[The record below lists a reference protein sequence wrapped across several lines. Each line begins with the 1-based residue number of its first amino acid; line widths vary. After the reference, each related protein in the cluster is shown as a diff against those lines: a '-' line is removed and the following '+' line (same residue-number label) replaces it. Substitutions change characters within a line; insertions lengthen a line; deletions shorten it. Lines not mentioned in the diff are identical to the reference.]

1 MTDST
6 TSNRV
11 ARFAGMGAI
20 AGCGFVA
27 LAGSLD
33 LLATPLP
40 LDDLT
45 FWGVLAA
52 FARRHGQNPVLWVVD
67 SLPFVFGWLMWQW
80 GRQASV
86 RATWQTRQRRTLEKH
101 NRALVELA
109 RNQQFETGNV
119 AATLRGI
126 AATAART
133 SQVARVSLWQY
144 EDDRTRLACLEAYD
158 RDRDDHSSG
167 TVLAA
172 SRYPDYFQALE
183 TERYLAVS
191 DAIGD
196 PRTQRLAETYFI
208 PNAIAAV
215 LGAPVRLGGKTIGLV
230 MLEHA
235 ETPRTWTTEE
245 QTFAASIADFV
256 ALAVQTG
263 DRTSAEVARWE
274 SEERFR
280 WLSEATFEGIVIHAD
295 DTIID
300 TNQALSTLFGY
311 RDDEFLGMNPLE
323 LFAPPCRDLAIAP
336 LRSGSDKTLELVGQ
350 RKDDSTFP
358 IEIQGRLLPY
368 YGNKVRVTAVRDITE
383 RQNAERALRQSEARY
398 RAISELASDYIYAAD
413 VTPDGNPIV
422 QWATQ
427 SFDRITGYSRAEVE
441 AMGGWSAVVHPDDRD
456 RVHHRFTQNRVADW
470 EGVLEYRIVTRDG
483 ETRWLRD
490 YARPNWQESEGDTVR
505 LLGAVQDITLSKTA
519 EAELYRAKEAAE
531 TANRSKSAFLANI
544 SHELRTPLNAIIG
557 YSEILQEEA
566 EEEGNTTAVEDLQ
579 KIRTAGNF
587 LLALINDILDISKI
601 EAGKMQLYIEAFD
614 LCALIEEV
622 RVTLEPIME
631 KNGNTFTLECDENLG
646 EIEADITKLR
656 QVLLNLLSNA
666 AKFTENGNVRL
677 TVRRYRDGL
686 EGEVGEDID
695 GESATHRFGDRVVF
709 KVTDTGIGMTPE
721 QVAHLFEAFTQGD
734 ASTTRKYGGTGLGL
748 TISKRY
754 CQMMGGDIAV
764 NSQVDVGSEFT
775 IVLPRVLPRSTTTG

>member
-1 MTDST
+1 MTDSP

-11 ARFAGMGAI
+11 ARFTWTGAI
-20 AGCGFVA
+20 AGFGFVA

-33 LLATPLP
+33 LLAASPP
-40 LDDLT
+40 LDDFTL
-45 FWGVLAA
+45 WGILAA

-67 SLPFVFGWLMWQW
+67 TLPFAFGWLMGQW
-80 GRQASV
+80 GRQV
-86 RATWQTRQRRTLEKH
+86 NVQTTWQARQRRTLEKH
-101 NRALVELA
+101 NQALVELA

-144 EDDRTRLACLEAYD
+144 EDDRTRLLCLEAYEGDGD
-158 RDRDDHSSG
+158 RHSSG
-167 TVLAA
+167 TALAA
-172 SRYPDYFQALE
+172 SHYPGYFQALE
-183 TERYLAVS
+183 AERYLAVS
-191 DAIGD
+191 DATAD
-196 PRTQRLAETYFI
+196 PRTQRLAETYFT
-208 PNAIAAV
+208 PNGVAAV

-230 MLEHA
+230 MLEHSG
-235 ETPRTWTTEE
+235 TPRVWTTEE

-300 TNQALSTLFGY
+300 TNQALSTLFDY
-311 RDDEFLGMNPLE
+311 SDDEFLGMNPLE
-323 LFAPPCRDLAIAP
+323 LFAPDCRDTAAAP
-336 LRSGSDKTLELVGQ
+336 LRSGSEKTLELVGR
-350 RKDDSTFP
+350 RKDGSTFP

-383 RQNAERALRQSEARY
+383 RQESERALRQSEARY
-398 RAISELASDYIYAAD
+398 RAISELASDYIYSAE

-427 SFDRITGYSRAEVE
+427 SFDRITGYSRDEVE
-441 AMGGWSAVVHPDDRD
+441 SMGGWSAVVHPDDRD
-456 RVHHRFTQNRVADW
+456 RVRHRFTQNRVADW

-490 YARPNWQESEGDTVR
+490 YARPNWQESEGDKVR

-566 EEEGNTTAVEDLQ
+566 AEEGNTTTVEDLQ
-579 KIRTAGNF
+579 KIRTAANF
-587 LLALINDILDISKI
+587 LLTLINDILDISKI
-601 EAGKMQLYIEAFD
+601 EAGKMQLYVESFA
-614 LCALIEEV
+614 LSALIEEV
-622 RVTLEPIME
+622 RVTIDPMME
-631 KNGNTFTLECDENLG
+631 KNGNRLILECQEDLG
-646 EIEADITKLR
+646 EIEADVTKLR

-666 AKFTENGNVRL
+666 AKFTENGTVSL
-677 TVRRYRDGL
+677 AVRRYAAGETGDVAEIDSAEI
-686 EGEVGEDID
+686 EGDI
-695 GESATHRFGDRVVF
+695 VLF
-709 KVTDTGIGMTPE
+709 KVSDTGIGMTPE
-721 QVAHLFEAFTQGD
+721 QVEHLFEAFTQGD

-754 CQMMGGDIAV
+754 CQMMGGDISV
-764 NSQVDVGSEFT
+764 NSEAEVGSEFT
-775 IVLPRVLPRSTTTG
+775 VVLPAFYGDDRVMG